1 MAKIEEVCVVQA
13 SKSAD
18 HVKNSPTRIEL
29 SPWDLRLLLVDYNQ
43 KGLLFHKP
51 ETQQVGGEGLLH
63 HLKTSFSRT
72 LDFFPLL
79 AGRLGI
85 DKFEDE
91 TECFFI
97 DSNNVGAQFTHAIVH
112 GLTVNDI
119 LEPKYVPEIV
129 YSFFPLNGILNCEGI
144 SNPLLWVQI
153 TELKDG
159 YFIGCSMNHC
169 IADGTSFWHFFNSWC
184 EISRGSDHPSKLL
197 SLVRGEFFD
206 EFSRPLLKERVFS
219 FSKENIA
226 KLKSNAND
234 EVGKTSSISSLQA
247 LLVHVWRSVI
257 HCRRIDDANQK
268 ITFMVH
274 VSARNRL
281 CPPLPEGYF
290 GNAIHGGV
298 LARTP
303 EELVSHGLGWT
314 AQILN
319 QIIAKQTH
327 EETRNFYEE
336 WIKSPL
342 IVKKDKWSNIFIVGS
357 SPRFDV
363 YGNDFR
369 RGKPVAARS
378 GLGNKFDGKLT
389 VFPGLEEGSIDIE
402 FCLSPNTLL
411 RRMTWNSCNLLP

>member
-1 MAKIEEVCVVQA
+1 M
-13 SKSAD
+13 
-18 HVKNSPTRIEL
+18 
-29 SPWDLRLLLVDYNQ
+29 
-43 KGLLFHKP
+43 
-51 ETQQVGGEGLLH
+51 
-63 HLKTSFSRT
+63 
-72 LDFFPLL
+72 
-79 AGRLGI
+79 
-85 DKFEDE
+85 
-91 TECFFI
+91 
-97 DSNNVGAQFTHAIVH
+97 
-112 GLTVNDI
+112 
-119 LEPKYVPEIV
+119 
-129 YSFFPLNGILNCEGI
+129 
-144 SNPLLWVQI
+144 
-153 TELKDG
+153 
-159 YFIGCSMNHC
+159 
-169 IADGTSFWHFFNSWC
+169 
-184 EISRGSDHPSKLL
+184 
-197 SLVRGEFFD
+197 
-206 EFSRPLLKERVFS
+206 KERVFS